1 MPELIGYILSGL
13 VSGALYA
20 LLASGLVLAYSASGV
35 FNFGHGAVA
44 FLGAFV
50 LFQLV
55 ASLHWPVWLS
65 AVTVVATVGV
75 LLGWA
80 LARLM
85 FHRLAEA
92 DETGRVVGT
101 ISLLIALP
109 ALGLWGVERLVVD
122 LGLDLESGHDVAR
135 APGLGPSPTRHWT
148 LMDGVVID
156 SNQVVILVLAAVTAM
171 ALWLVLH
178 GTRLGLSMRATVDR
192 RELASL
198 RGVDT
203 DRTTTTAWM
212 LSGTIAAVA
221 GMAAAP
227 VLGLSARDFIMITMV
242 SATAAILGGLRS
254 IPLAFGCGLALG
266 VVQNLVAG
274 YATFARDVLGFRTA
288 VPFFLLF
295 ALLFVIKP
303 AGRVA
308 GTRAEDAPPPDP
320 LAHLAGWRRALPWAV
335 AAALLAAYIA
345 LAAGDYAA
353 GLIVQGLAM
362 AIVFMSFTIV
372 TGIGGMAN
380 LATAAFVSVA
390 GCTAGLLLHHG
401 WPLALAL
408 LAAVAVATAT
418 GLLVALPALRLGG
431 LVLAL
436 ATLAL
441 ALIGDYLVFQIEA
454 VGNLPEGWTIPRPA
468 LGPVDLADDRVFALC
483 LLALVCA
490 LVWMIRNLPR
500 SRTGR
505 AALAVRSAPAAAVMT
520 GVSLVRVKLSLFA
533 LGAAVAGLGGVLLA
547 MYNQQVIATDFTA
560 VAGFTWFAIV
570 VVMGV
575 RSPGAAVLAGLFF
588 AVFPA
593 VLGEYVSESPHLA
606 ALLFGLGG
614 IGLARNPDGAMHM
627 MAGLRSRLRRKSRSG
642 PRSSARVADRPA
654 SPSPDDL
661 ALLDVRGLVAGYGSG
676 QVLHGIDLRVEEGR
690 CITLLG
696 PNGAG
701 KSTLCRCL
709 AGTLPSSGGRTFL
722 DGQDVTGWSV
732 PRRTRAGLLL
742 VPEGRGVFPGL
753 TTDENLRVR
762 LPDAA
767 DRDRVYDRFAR
778 LAQRRAQSAG
788 VLSGGEQQ
796 ILALAPL
803 LVRPPRVLLADEPS
817 LGLAPLIVEEILELF
832 GELKERG
839 TAILLTAEKPGE
851 ALRVADTVAVLR
863 GGTILWSGPSAEA
876 DPGRLADAYLG
887 LAGAKEAGR

>member
-1 MPELIGYILSGL
+1 MSELIGYVLSGL

-35 FNFGHGAVA
+35 FNFGQGAVA

-55 ASLHWPVWLS
+55 ASLDWPVWIS
-65 AVTVVATVGV
+65 AVAVVATVGGP
-75 LLGWA
+75 LGWV

-92 DETGRVVGT
+92 SEISRVVGT

-109 ALGLWGVERLVVD
+109 ALGMWGVERLVVD
-122 LGLDLESGHDVAR
+122 VGLGLESGSDVAR

-156 SNQVVILVLAAVTAM
+156 SNQVVILILAAVTAA

-192 RELASL
+192 GELASL

-203 DRTTTTAWM
+203 ERITTTAWM

-227 VLGLSARDFIMITMV
+227 LLGLNSRDFIMITMV
-242 SATAAILGGLRS
+242 SATAAILGGMRS

-295 ALLFVIKP
+295 ALLFFIKP
-303 AGRVA
+303 MGRVA
-308 GTRAEDAPPPDP
+308 GTRSEDAPPPDP
-320 LAHLAGWRRALPWAV
+320 LAHLSGWRRALPWTV

-345 LAAGDYAA
+345 FAAGDYAA

-362 AIVFMSFTIV
+362 AIIFMSFTII

-390 GCTAGLLLHHG
+390 GCMAGLLVHQG

-408 LAAVAVATAT
+408 VAAVAVATAA

-431 LVLAL
+431 LILAL

-454 VGNLPEGWTIPRPA
+454 IGNLPEGWTLPRPA
-468 LGPVDLADDRVFALC
+468 LGPLDLADDRIFALV
-483 LLALVCA
+483 LLALVGA

-520 GVSLVRVKLSLFA
+520 GVSLVRVKLSLFG

-575 RSPGAAVLAGLFF
+575 RSPAAAVLAGLFF

-593 VLGEYVSESPHLA
+593 LLGEYVSESPHLA

-627 MAGLRSRLRRKSRSG
+627 LAEFRARLRRRSRPTST
-642 PRSSARVADRPA
+642 PEPVPA
-654 SPSPDDL
+654 APPPPSHSP
-661 ALLDVRGLVAGYGSG
+661 AFLDVRGLVAGYGSG
-676 QVLHGIDLRVEEGR
+676 HVLHGIDLHVGQGR
-690 CITLLG
+690 CTTLLG

-701 KSTLCRCL
+701 KSTLCRSL
-709 AGTLPSSGGRTFL
+709 AGTLPSAGGTTLL
-722 DGQDVTGWSV
+722 DGADVTDWKV
-732 PRRTRAGLLL
+732 VRRTRAGLLL
-742 VPEGRGVFPGL
+742 APEGRGVFPGL
-753 TTDENLRVR
+753 TTDENLRVW

-767 DRDRVYDRFAR
+767 DRDRVHQRFPR
-778 LAQRRAQSAG
+778 LAQRRTQPAG

-803 LVRPPRVLLADEPS
+803 LVRPPRVLIADEPT

-832 GELKERG
+832 RELTERG
-839 TAILLTAEKPGE
+839 TALLLTAEKPGE
-851 ALRVADTVAVLR
+851 ALRIADTVAVLR
-863 GGTILWSGPSAEA
+863 GGRIIWSGPAEEA
-876 DPGRLADAYLG
+876 DPDRLADAYLG
-887 LAGAKEAGR
+887 MATAKEIET